1 MSVGRVGDPVPAP
14 SRQYRTVKGGEVF
27 QVSVPTNWTPISSNN
42 SMKFIPQNGY
52 GEANG
57 QETMTHGAE
66 LGVAQSSSRDLRQ
79 STQTLVDGFLRSN
92 PEMRIVGQQRQMSL
106 SGRTAIVTP
115 LVGRSALGG
124 TERVDLQT
132 TFLADGNLFYFLTVV
147 PDRDYDI
154 YAPTFQR
161 IAQSIRLTDR

>member
-1 MSVGRVGDPVPAP
+1 MTR
-14 SRQYRTVKGGEVF
+14 RRT
-27 QVSVPTNWTPISSNN
+27 
-42 SMKFIPQNGY
+42 
-52 GEANG
+52 
-57 QETMTHGAE
+57 
-66 LGVAQSSSRDLRQ
+66 GVAQSSSRDLRQ

-106 SGRTAIVTP
+106 AGRTAIVTP